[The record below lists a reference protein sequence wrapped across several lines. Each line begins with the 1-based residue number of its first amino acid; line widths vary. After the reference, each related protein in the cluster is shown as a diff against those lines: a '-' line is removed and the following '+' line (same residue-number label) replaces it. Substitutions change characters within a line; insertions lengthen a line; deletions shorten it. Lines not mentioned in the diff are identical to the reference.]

1 MDLFLVRGI
10 YNRGMFLETPLSAW
24 REEEQVWGAGR
35 KGEVN
40 SAKLTQ
46 NSLASEPRAFPG
58 KKGRQGYAWVLWFG
72 FIWALASWEAL
83 DSMRCRTTGFSKL
96 QRAPASLK
104 PLWMDELLPGPCP
117 TAMAR
122 DVWGG
127 IGVHSQYPR
136 FLHSRAPRP
145 GIACRMW
152 MAERTQLL
160 LFG

>member
-58 KKGRQGYAWVLWFG
+58 KKGRQGYAWVLWFE

-83 DSMRCRTTGFSKL
+83 DSMRCRTTGSSKL
-96 QRAPASLK
+96 QRAPVSLK
-104 PLWMDELLPGPCP
+104 PLWMDELLPEPCP
-117 TAMAR
+117 TA
-122 DVWGG
+122 DGQGCVWRHWCSFPVPQVPTFKG
-127 IGVHSQYPR
+127 SQTRYC
-136 FLHSRAPRP
+136 L
-145 GIACRMW
+145 
-152 MAERTQLL
+152 
-160 LFG
+160 